1 MKDNII
7 VEGIE
12 TNNLKNIDV
21 EIVTGGINLILGPSG
36 SGKTTLAYE
45 TIAQIGQHEYMCMFA
60 DDVQEPT
67 YKVRSF
73 KNMLPAVP
81 IKQTNHNNNTRSTI
95 GTYFGISSKL
105 SMIYAAILNLDSDYF
120 LLSKEENVCECC
132 HGLGTVSSVD
142 IYKILNYNSTIRDI
156 PFRCWNKY
164 MAFIFKKSI

>member
-105 SMIYAAILNLDSDYF
+105 SMIYAAILNLDSHYF
-120 LLSKEENVCECC
+120 LLKF
-132 HGLGTVSSVD
+132 L
-142 IYKILNYNSTIRDI
+142 
-156 PFRCWNKY
+156 F
-164 MAFIFKKSI
+164 